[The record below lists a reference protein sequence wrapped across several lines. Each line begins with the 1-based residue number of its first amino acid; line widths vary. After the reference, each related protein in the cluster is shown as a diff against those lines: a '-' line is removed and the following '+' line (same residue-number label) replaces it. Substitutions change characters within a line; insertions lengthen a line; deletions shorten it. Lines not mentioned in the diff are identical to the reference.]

1 MLPAAGSLETG
12 EEERLVEAVIIPLS
26 GDNGS
31 GSYTISEVVDGD
43 SELFLDAAAAASAA
57 AASAITFSF
66 SRILLGGLGF
76 FIGRLCLG
84 FLL

>member
-1 MLPAAGSLETG
+1 MLPVAGSLETG

-43 SELFLDAAAAASAA
+43 SELFLDAAAAA
-57 AASAITFSF
+57 ASAITFSF

>member
-1 MLPAAGSLETG
+1 MCSLLPAAGSLETG

-43 SELFLDAAAAASAA
+43 SELFLDAAAAASA
-57 AASAITFSF
+57 ITFSF

>member
-43 SELFLDAAAAASAA
+43 SELFLDAAAASAA

>member
-31 GSYTISEVVDGD
+31 GSYTISEMVDGD
-43 SELFLDAAAAASAA
+43 SELFLDAAAASAA